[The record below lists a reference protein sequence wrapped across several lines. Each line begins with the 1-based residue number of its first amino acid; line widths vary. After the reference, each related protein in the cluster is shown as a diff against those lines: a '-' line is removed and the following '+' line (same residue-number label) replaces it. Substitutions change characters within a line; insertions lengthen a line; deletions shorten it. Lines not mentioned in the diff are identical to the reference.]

1 MRFAG
6 VQAYILLGG
15 LLSSMR
21 AESHGGRFVD
31 DILVVVNRRANN
43 EEYEKE
49 RRDLVNADM
58 RALC

>member
-1 MRFAG
+1 
-6 VQAYILLGG
+6 
-15 LLSSMR
+15 MR